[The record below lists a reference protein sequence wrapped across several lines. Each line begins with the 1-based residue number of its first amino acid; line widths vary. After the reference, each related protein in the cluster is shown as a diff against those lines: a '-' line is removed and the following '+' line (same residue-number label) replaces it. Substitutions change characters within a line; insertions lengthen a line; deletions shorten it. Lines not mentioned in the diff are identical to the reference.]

1 MKYIVYILLFF
12 PVWVTAQTYK
22 YIGIE
27 DGLSNRRIFNIQ
39 KDAQGYMWFLTNE
52 GMDRYNGKDIK
63 HYKLNKEGNTLD
75 APIRLGWL
83 YTEPHIGIW
92 VIGKQG
98 RIFQYDAN
106 KDDFRMV
113 YRLPDTSETISC
125 GYLDRNNN
133 IWLCRKD
140 TVLLYNIKDA
150 RIFQFPNV
158 LHSSITAIEQV
169 DEHHFFIATETGVR
183 YVKQENNVLEII
195 PVETLDYFHVKEEF
209 LCMIRIRRKLY
220 GRTLTLVT

>member
-63 HYKLNKEGNTLD
+63 HYKLNKEGTILD

-83 YTEPHIGIW
+83 YMGGWQTRTSLSIRSRQRRFQNGI
-92 VIGKQG
+92 
-98 RIFQYDAN
+98 
-106 KDDFRMV
+106 
-113 YRLPDTSETISC
+113 
-125 GYLDRNNN
+125 
-133 IWLCRKD
+133 
-140 TVLLYNIKDA
+140 
-150 RIFQFPNV
+150 
-158 LHSSITAIEQV
+158 
-169 DEHHFFIATETGVR
+169 
-183 YVKQENNVLEII
+183 
-195 PVETLDYFHVKEEF
+195 
-209 LCMIRIRRKLY
+209 
-220 GRTLTLVT
+220 

>member
-63 HYKLNKEGNTLD
+63 HYKLNKEGTILD

-92 VIGKQG
+92 VVGKQG
-98 RIFQYDAN
+98 RVFQYEADR
-106 KDDFRMV
+106 DDFKMV
-113 YRLPDTSETISC
+113 YKLPDTSEAKVVVIWIAMIIS
-125 GYLDRNNN
+125 GYVVK
-133 IWLCRKD
+133 I
-140 TVLLYNIKDA
+140 LYCC
-150 RIFQFPNV
+150 
-158 LHSSITAIEQV
+158 
-169 DEHHFFIATETGVR
+169 
-183 YVKQENNVLEII
+183 II
-195 PVETLDYFHVKEEF
+195 LKM
-209 LCMIRIRRKLY
+209 LI
-220 GRTLTLVT
+220 

>member
-83 YTEPHIGIW
+83 YTEPHVVIW
-92 VIGKQG
+92 SAMI
-98 RIFQYDAN
+98 
-106 KDDFRMV
+106 
-113 YRLPDTSETISC
+113 IS
-125 GYLDRNNN
+125 GYVVK
-133 IWLCRKD
+133 I
-140 TVLLYNIKDA
+140 LYCC
-150 RIFQFPNV
+150 
-158 LHSSITAIEQV
+158 
-169 DEHHFFIATETGVR
+169 
-183 YVKQENNVLEII
+183 II
-195 PVETLDYFHVKEEF
+195 LKM
-209 LCMIRIRRKLY
+209 LI
-220 GRTLTLVT
+220 